1 MINFSFPRFDK
12 PNLLLKKASGTLT
25 FQLDTTP
32 ILDLASSFDRKLSD
46 SIANAWDVNC
56 NQKVGCGQSRTIDK
70 LVIFGDS
77 LSDQGTFFKITQDAL
92 GIGIPP
98 APYFEG
104 RLSNGPIWVDYFAD
118 RFNLD
123 QQSVFNFA
131 VNGAKTGR
139 ENVSN
144 AVFGLPPELKFQGV
158 LDELDTFASQPT
170 LVSDVSSSNTLY
182 VLWAGSND
190 LLNLPRDPR
199 GALKGIFDTVFNI
212 ARSVSGL
219 AQLGAE
225 QILIPNSIDLGLAP
239 FPRRTGAA
247 QQATAAS
254 IVFNRLLDNTL
265 PLLERGLGV
274 DIIEVDLFKLSQ
286 QVAANPGN
294 FGFTNITDPLFEQP
308 GAKNPVGENYVW
320 WDQIHPT
327 TEFHKLIAKT
337 FEAAVEQSYDRSS
350 TWVKSDRFP
359 NNTKSVL
366 EQPLLASSPS
376 FLKDTVLKV

>member
-32 ILDLASSFDRKLSD
+32 ILDLASAFDRKLSD
-46 SIANAWDVNC
+46 SISNAWDVNC
-56 NQKVGCGQSRTIDK
+56 NQKVGYGQSRTIDK
-70 LVIFGDS
+70 LVVFGDS
-77 LSDQGTFFKITQDAL
+77 LSDQGNLSKLTGGL
-92 GIGIPP
+92 VPP
-98 APYFEG
+98 ASQGYENG
-104 RLSNGPIWVDYFAD
+104 RFSNGEIWVDYFAD
-118 RFNLD
+118 RYHLD
-123 QQSVFNFA
+123 QQSVTNFA
-131 VNGAKTGR
+131 VGGAKSGTG
-139 ENVSN
+139 NVGYD
-144 AVFGLPPELKFQGV
+144 VFGIPPSLNLPGV
-158 LDELDTFASQPT
+158 LTEVNTYASQPT
-170 LVSDVSSSNTLY
+170 FVSDPNTLY
-182 VLWAGSND
+182 VVWAGSND
-190 LLNLPRDPR
+190 LLNLPKDPR

-212 ARSVSGL
+212 ARSVSEL

-225 QILIPNSIDLGLAP
+225 QILIPNSVNLGLAP
-239 FPRRTGAA
+239 FPRRTGTA

-254 IVFNRLLDNTL
+254 IVFNRLLDNTV
-265 PLLERGLGV
+265 PILERGLGV

-308 GAKNPVGENYVW
+308 GGKNPVGENYVW

-350 TWVKSDRFP
+350 TWVKSDRFL

-376 FLKDTVLKV
+376 FLKDTVLRV